1 VVSVLGNGAYTPLNY
16 FFVALAVAAFIC
28 EAWALVDAITR
39 PAQAFVAAG
48 ATMDNFLRSFTKTVW
63 LIILG
68 IAFVLG
74 LYSAAYGGVTGFLSV
89 LAFVAAATYLA
100 GVRPKVK
107 EVRKNSSRSNTHMGP
122 YGPW

>member
-1 VVSVLGNGAYTPLNY
+1 VVGILGNGAYAPLAY
-16 FFVALAVAAFIC
+16 FFVALAVAAFVV
-28 EAWALVDAITR
+28 EAWAFIDAITR

-48 ATMDNFLRSFTKTVW
+48 KQTKLIW

-74 LYSAAYGGVTGFLSV
+74 LYAAAYGGGTGFLSV
-89 LAFVAAATYLA
+89 AAFVAAAIYLA
-100 GVRPKVK
+100 DVRPKVK
-107 EVRKNSSRSNTHMGP
+107 EYRRDRSNTGP